1 MNNTNTKFLTATMIN
16 KIKETINNSDY
27 YLTYDEK
34 SDCFYGEIYADYRD
48 EFSDENIS
56 DILKSNCPQ
65 ERFNEIMFDS
75 YFDYEWELKAD
86 VIQFVINELEDNEE
100 MGYISFEKYCHE
112 NGLSNDS
119 IKSHKEWQLRCAE
132 ITDLIQAY
140 CDEHIYFNYSYQHY
154 LDQEVCIDILVD
166 TGDLNFDYTLNS
178 MYPHYNSN
186 IEDEID
192 ERASLVWLSSQQGYN
207 KERLEKALKEEM
219 YDGSKFLKS
228 VREEILNTS
237 TSVNCLV
244 FLAKM
249 TLRDAMKLQERIKED
264 KKLKSDGSCGSWYD
278 PKNRLGTDFIT
289 IDKSVECG
297 LFDTWNGTGSMLEI
311 VLEKDIQLPLKYI
324 DSIEVDSC
332 STRGYGVADV
342 YGLDSSPW
350 RNVVKL

>member
-16 KIKETINNSDY
+16 KIKETIKKSDY

-65 ERFNEIMFDS
+65 ERFNEIMSDS

-100 MGYISFEKYCHE
+100 I
-112 NGLSNDS
+112 
-119 IKSHKEWQLRCAE
+119 RCAE

-140 CDEHIYFNYSYQHY
+140 CDEHIYFNYPYQDY

-178 MYPHYNSN
+178 VYPHYNSN

-192 ERASLVWLSSQQGYN
+192 ERASLVWLASTQGYS
-207 KERLEKALKEEM
+207 KEQLEKALKEEM
-219 YDGSKFLKS
+219 YNGSKFLKS
-228 VREEILNTS
+228 VREEILNTL
-237 TSVNCLV
+237 TSMNCLT
-244 FLAKM
+244 FLVKM
-249 TLRDAMKLQERIKED
+249 TLRDAIKLQERIKED
-264 KKLKSDGSCGSWYD
+264 RKLKSNGSWYE

-297 LFDTWNGTGSMLEI
+297 LFDTWNGSGGCLEI
-311 VLEKDIQLPLKYI
+311 ILEKDIQLPLKYI

-332 STRGYGVADV
+332 NTRGYGIADV

-350 RNVVKL
+350 RDVVKL

>member
-16 KIKETINNSDY
+16 KIKETIKKSDN

-75 YFDYEWELKAD
+75 YFDYEWELKSD

-100 MGYISFEKYCHE
+100 I
-112 NGLSNDS
+112 
-119 IKSHKEWQLRCAE
+119 RCAE

-140 CDEHIYFNYSYQHY
+140 CDEHIYFNYPYQHY

-178 MYPHYNSN
+178 VYPHYNSN

-207 KERLEKALKEEM
+207 KEQLEKALKEEM
-219 YDGSKFLKS
+219 YSGSKFLKS
-228 VREEILNTS
+228 VREEVLNAS
-237 TSVNCLV
+237 TSMNCLT

-249 TLRDAMKLQERIKED
+249 TLRDAIKLQERIKED
-264 KKLKSDGSCGSWYD
+264 KKLKSDGSWYD

-297 LFDTWNGTGSMLEI
+297 LFDTWNGGGSMLEI

-350 RNVVKL
+350 RDVVKL

>member
-1 MNNTNTKFLTATMIN
+1 MKNTNTNTLFLTEAMENI
-16 KIKETINNSDY
+16 IKETIKKSDY

-34 SDCFYGEIYADYRD
+34 SDCFCGEIYADYRD

-65 ERFNEIMFDS
+65 ERFNGIMFDS

-100 MGYISFEKYCHE
+100 I
-112 NGLSNDS
+112 
-119 IKSHKEWQLRCAE
+119 RCAE

-140 CDEHIYFNYSYQHY
+140 CDEHIYFNYPYQHY

-178 MYPHYNSN
+178 VYPHYNSN

-207 KERLEKALKEEM
+207 KEQLEKALKEEM

-228 VREEILNTS
+228 VREEVLNAS
-237 TSVNCLV
+237 TSMNCLT
-244 FLAKM
+244 FLVKM
-249 TLRDAMKLQERIKED
+249 TFRDAIKLQERIKED
-264 KKLKSDGSCGSWYD
+264 KKLKSDGSWYE
-278 PKNRLGTDFIT
+278 PENRLGTDFIT

-297 LFDTWNGTGSMLEI
+297 LFDTWNGSGSTLEI

-350 RNVVKL
+350 RDVIKL